1 MNTFGSLIFYK
12 MLARMLR
19 KTSYMV
25 GIQDEL
31 AKKDIDTLNSREM
44 RMIEKRAIKRSI
56 KDSVFIKFILELI
69 DIVVLVAFLGM
80 IGMCYAISKH
90 YFD

>member
-1 MNTFGSLIFYK
+1 
-12 MLARMLR
+12 MLR

-44 RMIEKRAIKRSI
+44 RMIEKRTIKRSI
-56 KDSVFIKFILELI
+56 KDNVFIKFILEII
-69 DIVVLVAFLGM
+69 DIIVLLAFLGM
-80 IGMCYAISKH
+80 IGLCYAISKH